1 MSDVLNEGLR
11 AGDLEDLVYPMFE
24 VDKFKSKMGEDADV
38 CTVTFQA
45 KERYPAKDI
54 MEYVEKT
61 FPFVLDAD
69 VASGENEQGEYSI
82 FVEIERSESLA
93 EDINSL
99 LYGIKKLTSI
109 DNWKFRYYKDKNFRP
124 ATFENIKSSVP
135 DSSRIYETKMR
146 KYQESRL
153 KEFFSKTVLDELV
166 LEDDDTIVIRKPFG
180 VEVKLQKVTDQNI
193 LETSAPEVDD
203 KSTSEVFWL
212 TKVLGDYNINKFGDS
227 FMLQNGND
235 TMLVKRI

>member
-109 DNWKFRYYKDKNFRP
+109 DNWKFRYYKDKNFQP

-146 KYQESRL
+146 KYQESGL

-227 FMLQNGND
+227 FMLQNGKD

>member
-109 DNWKFRYYKDKNFRP
+109 DNWKFRYYKDKNFQP

-146 KYQESRL
+146 KYQESGL

>member
-109 DNWKFRYYKDKNFRP
+109 DNWKFRYYKDKNFQL
-124 ATFENIKSSVP
+124 S
-135 DSSRIYETKMR
+135 
-146 KYQESRL
+146 
-153 KEFFSKTVLDELV
+153 KEV
-166 LEDDDTIVIRKPFG
+166 
-180 VEVKLQKVTDQNI
+180 
-193 LETSAPEVDD
+193 
-203 KSTSEVFWL
+203 
-212 TKVLGDYNINKFGDS
+212 S
-227 FMLQNGND
+227 FY
-235 TMLVKRI
+235 R

>member
-1 MSDVLNEGLR
+1 
-11 AGDLEDLVYPMFE
+11 
-24 VDKFKSKMGEDADV
+24 
-38 CTVTFQA
+38 
-45 KERYPAKDI
+45 
-54 MEYVEKT
+54 
-61 FPFVLDAD
+61 
-69 VASGENEQGEYSI
+69 
-82 FVEIERSESLA
+82 
-93 EDINSL
+93 
-99 LYGIKKLTSI
+99 
-109 DNWKFRYYKDKNFRP
+109 
-124 ATFENIKSSVP
+124 
-135 DSSRIYETKMR
+135 MR
-146 KYQESRL
+146 KYQESGL